1 MLRLVKSL
9 PNSVEIGIVLVL
21 SFGDFVVASLSVALH
36 HVTPHYDVRRLIF
49 LVVFEIAILA
59 VLFPFLRARGWT
71 LEKIGFRP
79 TFPGIGIGFLL
90 FLAAYAAAAIA
101 WYAIWLITPETAL
114 RQLGARVIAKPI
126 PLPVSLA
133 VGLVN
138 PFFEEVWVCGYL
150 MTVLKRSHNPWLA
163 ISASVVLRVLYHLY
177 QGARGVLSITPV
189 GLIFGVWYARTGR
202 LWPLIVA
209 HSVADLL
216 ALLMV
221 GH

>member
-1 MLRLVKSL
+1 M
-9 PNSVEIGIVLVL
+9 
-21 SFGDFVVASLSVALH
+21 
-36 HVTPHYDVRRLIF
+36 
-49 LVVFEIAILA
+49 
-59 VLFPFLRARGWT
+59 
-71 LEKIGFRP
+71 
-79 TFPGIGIGFLL
+79 
-90 FLAAYAAAAIA
+90 
-101 WYAIWLITPETAL
+101 
-114 RQLGARVIAKPI
+114 
-126 PLPVSLA
+126 
-133 VGLVN
+133 GLVN